1 MWHNRCI
8 ATCQARNGLRLLDQ
22 IDWQPLAWAG
32 KRYWGGIAVLVLSRK
47 VGQRLVI
54 GGGITVV
61 VKRIAGQ
68 RVTLGI
74 EAPQTTKIIR
84 GELPTFEAVIEDL
97 PQDITAVTA
106 LGAVRAR

>member
-1 MWHNRCI
+1 M
-8 ATCQARNGLRLLDQ
+8 
-22 IDWQPLAWAG
+22 
-32 KRYWGGIAVLVLSRK
+32 LVLSRK

-74 EAPQTTKIIR
+74 EAPETIKIIR
-84 GELPTFEAVIEDL
+84 GELPAFEDILMDL
-97 PQDITAVTA
+97 PHEAEMSDEAGELAGIKP
-106 LGAVRAR
+106 R

>member
-1 MWHNRCI
+1 M
-8 ATCQARNGLRLLDQ
+8 
-22 IDWQPLAWAG
+22 
-32 KRYWGGIAVLVLSRK
+32 LVLSRK

-84 GELPTFEAVIEDL
+84 GELPTFESLLDEL
-97 PQDITAVTA
+97 PKEITAVVSLDHPATP
-106 LGAVRAR
+106 LDAVRPR